1 MQNLKSKSIAILI
14 ALLLTVSV
22 TAMLSQS
29 TVSGH
34 SPPWTI
40 QTYAFLNAGPNPV
53 GLGQQVYINMWVDK
67 PSPNANGAYGDRWQ
81 NFKLTITKPDGTN
94 EILGPFTSD
103 DTGGTYTTYTPTTL
117 GNYTFV
123 FNFPGQNLTNAN
135 PAPAT
140 AANAFVGD
148 WFTPCTSD
156 PVTITVQQD
165 PVSSYPTTP
174 MPTGYWQRPINSMNT
189 NWYLLAGNWLGNG
202 LELRANSMYNAS
214 GNFNPYTTAPNSAHI
229 IWTKPMAPG
238 GVMGGDFGGS
248 EMYSNYYSTSQ
259 YEPKLTPPIIING
272 ILYYNNYPGSSTSL
286 MGWSAVN
293 LRTGETLWTQNY
305 TTPLIMGQVLNYI
318 TPNQYGGL
326 AYLWGRSGTTY
337 SMYDAMT
344 GNWILN
350 IINAP
355 GSGVVFQQDPTGDL
369 VGYYINNTDRS
380 LYCWNATQAISYPTG
395 YIPGVTSINWQ
406 WRPAQGS
413 SINWTSGI
421 MWKAPI
427 ATVLAQA
434 DGTNATISP
443 ALAFPSYPVVTGNA
457 ILVESSSYLGSSG
470 LGWQPGWMVEG
481 AYSLIDGKQLWLTNR
496 TQSPWTRLSAS
507 SGSLNGIY
515 TEFTYETQSIVA
527 YSILTG
533 QKLWGPVI
541 EKGADDSWG
550 SYSTTTIMAY
560 GAVYTSDLDGY
571 VYALNETT
579 GAIMWTW
586 NTGSAG
592 YETPYN
598 IWPLWFINSIADG
611 KVYVLGGHQYSPP
624 LFHGACLYCL
634 NATTGEELWN
644 ILDFSDSNNPSTAM
658 ADGTLIVPN
667 AYDNQIYAFAQGQS
681 ATTIAA
687 TPETSTLKTQVLIK
701 GSVTDQS
708 PGQTSLGI
716 PAAGTPAI
724 ADQYMT
730 QWMEYLYEQQ
740 PKPTNAT
747 GVQITL
753 TTLDSNNNIQTIGT
767 TTSDITGHYT
777 FAWTPPI
784 SGVYK
789 ITATFSGSNS
799 YFSSTAETSIAVSE
813 AAATVAPTQASSA
826 SDLASAM
833 NTQLYIIAAGMIAVV
848 IIVLVAAIA
857 IFKKV
862 VK

>member
-1 MQNLKSKSIAILI
+1 MQKIKSKTIAILI

-22 TAMLSQS
+22 S
-29 TVSGH
+29 TVLFQTMVSGH
-34 SPPWTI
+34 SPPWTV

-81 NFKLTITKPDGTN
+81 NFQLTIMKPDGTN
-94 EILGPFTSD
+94 QTLGPFTSD
-103 DTGGTYTTYTPTTL
+103 DTGGTYTTFSPTAL
-117 GNYTFV
+117 GNYTFI

-135 PAPAT
+135 PPPGNAAP
-140 AANAFVGD
+140 NAFVGD
-148 WFTPCTSD
+148 WFTPSTSA

-165 PVSSYPTTP
+165 PVSSYPTTSL
-174 MPTGYWQRPINSMNT
+174 PTGYWQTPVNSMNT
-189 NWYLLAGNWLGNG
+189 NWYSLDGNWLGNG
-202 LELRANSMYNAS
+202 LELRANSMFNAS

-229 IWTKPMAPG
+229 VWTKPIAIG

-305 TTPLIMGQVLNYI
+305 TAPLIMGQVLNYI

-326 AYLWGRSGTTY
+326 AYLWGRSGSTY

-369 VGYYINNTDRS
+369 IGYYINNTDHR

-395 YIPGVTSINWQ
+395 YIPGITSINWQ
-406 WRPAQGS
+406 WRPVQGS

-421 MWKAPI
+421 MWKASI

-481 AYSLIDGKQLWLTNR
+481 AYSLDDGHQLWLTNR
-496 TQSPWTRLSAS
+496 TQSAWTRLSAS
-507 SGSLNGIY
+507 SGSLDGIY
-515 TEFTYETQSIVA
+515 TEFTYETQSMTA

-533 QKLWGPVI
+533 AKLWGPVV
-541 EKGADDSWG
+541 EKGSDDSWG

-560 GAVYTSDLDGY
+560 GEVYTSDLDGY

-598 IWPLWFINSIADG
+598 VWPLWFINSIADG

-624 LFHGACLYCL
+624 LFHGARLYCL
-634 NATTGEELWN
+634 NASTGAEIWD
-644 ILDFSDSNNPSTAM
+644 ILDFSDSNNPSTAL

-667 AYDNQIYAFAQGQS
+667 AYDNQIYAFAPGQS
-681 ATTIAA
+681 ATTVAA
-687 TPETSTLKTQVLIK
+687 TPETSNLNTQVLIK
-701 GSVTDQS
+701 GTVTDQS

-716 PAAGTPAI
+716 PAAGIPAI

-740 PKPTNAT
+740 PMPTNAT
-747 GVQITL
+747 GVQVTL
-753 TTLDSNNNIQTIGT
+753 TALDSNNNTQTIGT
-767 TTSDITGHYT
+767 ATSDITGHYT
-777 FAWTPPI
+777 FAWTPTIP
-784 SGVYK
+784 GVYQ
-789 ITATFSGSNS
+789 ITANFGGSNS
-799 YFSSTAETSIAVSE
+799 YYSSTAETSIAVNE
-813 AAATVAPTQASSA
+813 VVATVTPTATSTNTLEA
-826 SDLASAM
+826 AM

-848 IIVLVAAIA
+848 IIVLAAAIA

-862 VK
+862 AK

>member
-1 MQNLKSKSIAILI
+1 MQKTMNKTLVVFI
-14 ALLLTVSV
+14 ALILVASTCASIFTV
-22 TAMLSQS
+22 AA
-29 TVSGH
+29 H

-53 GLGQQVYINMWVDK
+53 GVGQQVYINMWVDK
-67 PSPNANGAYGDRWQ
+67 PAPNANGAYGDRWQ
-81 NFKLTITKPDGTN
+81 NFKLTITKPDGTK
-94 EILGPFTSD
+94 ETLGPFSSD
-103 DTGGTYTTYTPTTL
+103 DTGGTYTTYTPTTT

-135 PAPAT
+135 PMPGSAP
-140 AANAFVGD
+140 NAFVGD
-148 WFTPCTSD
+148 WFTPAESA

-165 PVSSYPTTP
+165 AVKGYPTNP
-174 MPTGYWQRPINSMNT
+174 LPTGYWQTPISSMNN
-189 NWYLLAGNWLGNG
+189 NWYTLNGNWLGNG

-229 IWTKPMAPG
+229 VWTKPMAIG

-248 EMYSNYYSTSQ
+248 ETYSNYYSTSQ

-272 ILYYNNYPGSSTSL
+272 VLYYNNYPGSSTSL

-293 LRTGETLWTQNY
+293 LRTGQTIWTQNY
-305 TTPLIMGQVLNYI
+305 SSPLIMGQVLNYI

-355 GSGVVFQQDPTGDL
+355 GSGVVFQQDQTGNL
-369 VGYYINNTDRS
+369 IGYYVNNTDHN

-395 YIPGVTSINWQ
+395 YIPGVTSISWQ
-406 WRPAQGS
+406 WRPVQGS

-427 ATVLAQA
+427 TQTIKQA

-443 ALAFPSYPVVTGNA
+443 ALAFPSYPVVTSNA
-457 ILVESSSYLGSSG
+457 ILLESSSYLGSSG
-470 LGWQPGWMVEG
+470 LGWQPGWMIEA
-481 AYSLIDGKQLWLTNR
+481 AYSLDDGHQLWLTNR
-496 TQSPWTRLSAS
+496 TQTAWTRLSAS
-507 SGSLNGIY
+507 SGALNGVY
-515 TEFTYETQSIVA
+515 TEFTYETQSITA
-527 YSILTG
+527 YSLLTG
-533 QKLWGPVI
+533 QKLWGPVV

-550 SYSTTTIMAY
+550 TYSSTTIMAY

-571 VYALNETT
+571 VYALNATN
-579 GAIMWTW
+579 GNLMWTW

-611 KVYVLGGHQYSPP
+611 KVYVMGGHQYSPP
-624 LFHGACLYCL
+624 LFHGAELYCL
-634 NATTGEELWN
+634 NATTGAEIWS

-667 AYDNQIYAFAQGQS
+667 AYDNQIYAFAQGQTS
-681 ATTIAA
+681 TTIEA
-687 TPETSTLKTQVLIK
+687 TPATSSLKTQVLIK
-701 GSVTDQS
+701 GTVTDQS
-708 PGQTSLGI
+708 PGQTCLGI

-724 ADQYMT
+724 SDTSMT
-730 QWMEYLYEQQ
+730 PWMEYLYEQQ

-747 GVQITL
+747 GVQVIL
-753 TTLDSNNNIQTIGT
+753 TALDPNGNLETIGT
-767 TTSDITGHYT
+767 TTSDINGQYSLM
-777 FAWTPPI
+777 WTPPVP
-784 SGVYK
+784 GVYHVS
-789 ITATFSGSNS
+789 ATFSGSNS
-799 YFSSTAETSIAVSE
+799 YYSSSSETSIGVGE
-813 AAATVAPTQASSA
+813 E
-826 SDLASAM
+826 ASAPATATPNAEFSSLM
-833 NTQLYIIAAGMIAVV
+833 NTQLYVIVAGMAV
-848 IIVLVAAIA
+848 IIVIVLLTAIA
-857 IFKKV
+857 IYRKIK
-862 VK
+862 